1 MKFQVMDSSGHSET
15 CYGEAEIAAAMAK
28 FAELTKAGFTA
39 AVRKEGEREYA
50 LARKFP
56 SDVSSEV
63 LFVPQLKGG

>member
-1 MKFQVMDSSGHSET
+1 MKFSVMDHTGHSET
-15 CYGEAEIAAAMAK
+15 SYSPEEVSSAMKK